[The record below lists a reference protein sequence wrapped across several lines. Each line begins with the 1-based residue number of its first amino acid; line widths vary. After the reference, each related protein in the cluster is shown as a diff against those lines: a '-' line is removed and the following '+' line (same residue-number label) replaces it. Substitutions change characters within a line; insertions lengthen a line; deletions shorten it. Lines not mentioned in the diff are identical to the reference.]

1 MTSSQDH
8 ILKRIRAVLCLPI
21 NTAATIIEEG
31 QNNLVYALG
40 DKILRIPRHQEAER
54 ELVREARLL
63 GVLGTRLS
71 VPIPSLA
78 LHQIDGSVVSVH
90 RKIEGAVL
98 RSVETLSARVQEMLA
113 GDLAGFLRSLHSL
126 PTGLLE
132 GLATPA
138 PSNEWQALLR
148 RFETHVFPAIDAAAA
163 ARLREDFDSFLQI
176 CDALP
181 RSIIHGDF
189 GTGNILVDR
198 HHRLAGVIDFAGC
211 DLGDPAYDYASLAA
225 GLGDAFTSLV
235 LEQCAPDAGTRD
247 QMAFYRALFPLL
259 DRLDAAERDD

>member
-8 ILKRIRAVLCLPI
+8 ILKSIRAVLCLPI
-21 NTAATIIEEG
+21 DTAAAIIEEG

-71 VPIPSLA
+71 VPVPSLS
-78 LHQIDGSVVSVH
+78 LREIDGSAVSVH
-90 RKIEGAVL
+90 RRIEGVVL
-98 RSVETLSARVQEMLA
+98 RGIETLGPRAQEMLA
-113 GDLAGFLRSLHSL
+113 GDLADFLRSLHNL
-126 PTGLLE
+126 PTGLLRE
-132 GLATPA
+132 LAAPA
-138 PSNEWQALLR
+138 PSIEWQALLR
-148 RFETHVFPAIDAAAA
+148 RFETHVFPTIDAAAA
-163 ARLREDFDSFLQI
+163 AHLRAEFDRFLQI
-176 CDALP
+176 CNALP

-211 DLGDPAYDYASLAA
+211 DIGDPAYDFASLAA

-235 LEQCAPDAGTRD
+235 LERCKADAGTRD
-247 QMAFYRALFPLL
+247 RMAFYRALFPLL
-259 DRLDAAERDD
+259 DRLDAAEHGG